1 MAGERNNEFRSM
13 SRRIHRTLR
22 DIRRGWRGEVEGE
35 REREVH
41 QLVMNF
47 VRTGA
52 ALVLMVVVLVA
63 AVKFLQ
69 GNWHA
74 KNAKAR
80 GGGSGVARAADVG
93 RGGGE
98 SAVGSEWRMRW
109 NGEAEWLT
117 GRKGAKVPMWMPVAF
132 GAKGN
137 ARVAYRGY
145 LLALAGSGKSAER
158 RALTRN
164 RWAAWLLE
172 QGRWEEA
179 EEQADWAEAEAPGL
193 PETAWTRM
201 ELSLLRGDAGGALGW
216 AGRYRAARP
225 EDERG
230 MRMQLGLLQREGRS
244 REGRALLERFLAGK
258 RGDET
263 GLYLQAAVLAMQ
275 AGEPAAAARDLRIA
289 AQGNPPMQVL
299 QVLRSPLFEPV
310 ADTAEGKAL
319 DRELMRLAMSGRTM
333 PAAGS
338 APGAGGK
345 RGARKVEPLRPEMR

>member
-1 MAGERNNEFRSM
+1 MVGERNNEFRTV

-22 DIRRGWRGEVEGE
+22 NIRRGWRGEVEGE

-52 ALVLMVVVLVA
+52 ALVLMVLVLTG
-63 AVKFLQ
+63 AVKYLQ

-80 GGGSGVARAADVG
+80 GSGAAVARPAEA
-93 RGGGE
+93 GGGGGV
-98 SAVGSEWRMRW
+98 SAAGSEWRMRW
-109 NGEAEWLT
+109 NGEAEWLS
-117 GRKGAKVPMWMPVAF
+117 GRKGAQVPVWMPAAF
-132 GAKGN
+132 AAKGN
-137 ARVAYRGY
+137 ARMAYRGY

-172 QGRWEEA
+172 QGRRAEA
-179 EEQADWAEAEAPGL
+179 EEQAEWADAAVPGL
-193 PETAWTRM
+193 PETAWMRM
-201 ELSLLRGDAGGALGW
+201 ELALLRGDAEDALSW

-225 EDERG
+225 DDEAG
-230 MRMQLGLLQREGRS
+230 MRMQLGLLQRAGRS
-244 REGRALLERFLAGK
+244 REGRLLLERFLAGK

-275 AGEPAAAARDLRIA
+275 AGERSAAAAHLRMA

-310 ADTAEGKAL
+310 AGTVEGKAL
-319 DRELMRLAMSGRTM
+319 DRELMRLAMSGRPM